1 VNSRKQIRLAK
12 RPAHQAQA
20 GFTLLELT
28 IALAILWVA
37 GTALVAVFAMA
48 MARSNS
54 QGELATR
61 ATELAHDKMEY
72 LMGLNYNDVN
82 LVSSTAVEYFDAVMC
97 QCGTTCNGTAAAC
110 SAPSG
115 SSAPTGAMF
124 QRTWTVARE
133 AVNTTRP
140 MWVISVTAS
149 VIPGKKISDIAA
161 SSSSS
166 GSSLVTTT
174 LICEKGNF

>member
-1 VNSRKQIRLAK
+1 VKSREQNCFGKKPGRK
-12 RPAHQAQA
+12 VQA
-20 GFTLLELT
+20 GFTMIELV
-28 IALAILWVA
+28 IALVILWII
-37 GTALVAVFAMA
+37 GTALVAVFATA

-72 LMGLNYNDVN
+72 LMGLYYNDTN
-82 LVSSTAVEYFDAVMC
+82 LVSSVNPEFFDPVMC
-97 QCGTTCNGTAAAC
+97 QCGTTCNGTAATC
-110 SAPSG
+110 STASG
-115 SSAPTGAMF
+115 STAPAGAMF

-133 AVNTTRP
+133 TSNPSRP
-140 MWVISVTAS
+140 MWVLSVTAS
-149 VIPGKKISDIAA
+149 VVPGKTLADIAA

-174 LICEKGNF
+174 LISEKGNF